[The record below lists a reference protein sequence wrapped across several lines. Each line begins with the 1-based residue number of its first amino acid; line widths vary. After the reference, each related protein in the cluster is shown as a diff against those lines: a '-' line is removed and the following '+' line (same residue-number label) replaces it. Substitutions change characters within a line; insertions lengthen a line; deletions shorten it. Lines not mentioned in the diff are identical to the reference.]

1 MDRARSKTNK
11 LLKDL
16 ERRVGEVYIT
26 DPSLS
31 YIQRKYHD
39 YMNMVKMYT
48 KDSYEAYVN
57 ETDIDTKE
65 QLKKVYTNEVRAL
78 TVKSVEYRRLINE
91 IAVIMANINQKALDL
106 INNEMTEVYTIN
118 YNQVAV
124 ECKKVGIT
132 VNGETKI

>member
-39 YMNMVKMYT
+39 YMDMVKMYT

-65 QLKKVYTNEVRAL
+65 QLKKVYTDEVRAL
-78 TVKSVEYRRLINE
+78 TTKSVEYKRLINE
-91 IAVIMANINQKALDL
+91 IARIMANINQKALDL
-106 INNEMTEVYTIN
+106 INEEMTEVYTIN

-124 ECKKVGIT
+124 ECKKVGIK
-132 VNGETKI
+132 VDG

>member
-16 ERRVGEVYIT
+16 ERRVSEVYIT

-65 QLKKVYTNEVRAL
+65 QLKKVYTDEVRAL
-78 TVKSVEYRRLINE
+78 TTKSVEYKRLINE
-91 IAVIMANINQKALDL
+91 IARIMANINQEALDL
-106 INNEMTEVYTIN
+106 INEEMTEVYTIN

-124 ECKKVGIT
+124 ECKKAGIK
-132 VNGETKI
+132 VNG